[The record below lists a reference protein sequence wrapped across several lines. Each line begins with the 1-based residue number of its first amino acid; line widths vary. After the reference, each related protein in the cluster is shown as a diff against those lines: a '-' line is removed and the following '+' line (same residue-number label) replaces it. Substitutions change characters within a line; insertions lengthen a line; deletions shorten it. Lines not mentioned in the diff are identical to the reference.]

1 MHGRIAL
8 VKDGQHPSGKITPQ
22 LLREARL
29 RQRDGEWLSSAKGP
43 FIRRYR
49 GKYVAIRNKKILAA
63 STTMKGLYSKLD
75 KLKPGMVL
83 ITRVQKPTLVYLPSP
98 NAALKVESI
107 R

>member
-1 MHGRIAL
+1 L
-8 VKDGQHPSGKITPQ
+8 VKDGRHPSGKITPQ

-49 GKYVAIRNKKILAA
+49 GKYVAIKNKKILAA
-63 STTMKGLYSKLD
+63 STTMKGLYAKLD
-75 KLKPGMVL
+75 RLNPGMVL
-83 ITRVQKPTLVYLPSP
+83 ITRIEKPTLLVY
-98 NAALKVESI
+98 VEL

>member
-1 MHGRIAL
+1 L
-8 VKDGQHPSGKITPQ
+8 VKDGRHSSDKIPLQ

-43 FIRRYR
+43 VIRRYR

-63 STTMKGLYSKLD
+63 STTMKGLYAKLD

-83 ITRVQKPTLVYLPSP
+83 ITRIERPALLVY
-98 NAALKVESI
+98 VEL

>member
-8 VKDGQHPSGKITPQ
+8 VKDGRHSSGKIPPQ
-22 LLREARL
+22 LLREARQ

-43 FIRRYR
+43 LIRRYR
-49 GKYVAIRNKKILAA
+49 GKYVAVRNKKILAA

-75 KLKPGMVL
+75 KLNPGMVL
-83 ITRVQKPTLVYLPSP
+83 ITRVEKPTHLVY
-98 NAALKVESI
+98 VEL

>member
-1 MHGRIAL
+1 M
-8 VKDGQHPSGKITPQ
+8 
-22 LLREARL
+22 

-43 FIRRYR
+43 VIRRYR
-49 GKYVAIRNKKILAA
+49 GKYVAIRNKKILAD

-83 ITRVQKPTLVYLPSP
+83 ITRVEKPTLLVY
-98 NAALKVESI
+98 VEL

>member
-1 MHGRIAL
+1 L
-8 VKDGQHPSGKITPQ
+8 SKDGRHPSGKVPPQ

-43 FIRRYR
+43 VVRRYR

-83 ITRVQKPTLVYLPSP
+83 ITRVEKPTLLVY
-98 NAALKVESI
+98 VEL

>member
-1 MHGRIAL
+1 M
-8 VKDGQHPSGKITPQ
+8 VKDGRHPSGKITPQ

-49 GKYVAIRNKKILAA
+49 GKYVAIKNKKILAA
-63 STTMKGLYSKLD
+63 STTMKGLYAKLD
-75 KLKPGMVL
+75 RLNPGMVL
-83 ITRVQKPTLVYLPSP
+83 ITRIEKPTLLVY
-98 NAALKVESI
+98 VEL

>member
-1 MHGRIAL
+1 LIR
-8 VKDGQHPSGKITPQ
+8 DRQERREKISPE

-29 RQRDGEWLSSAKGP
+29 RQRDGEWLSSAKTL
-43 FIRRYR
+43 ILRRYR

-83 ITRVQKPTLVYLPSP
+83 ITRVEKPTLLVYVRS
-98 NAALKVESI
+98 
-107 R
+107 

>member
-1 MHGRIAL
+1 L
-8 VKDGQHPSGKITPQ
+8 VKDGRQSSDKIPLQ

-43 FIRRYR
+43 VIRRYR

-63 STTMKGLYSKLD
+63 STTMKGLYAKLD

-83 ITRVQKPTLVYLPSP
+83 ITRIERPALLVY
-98 NAALKVESI
+98 VEL

>member
-1 MHGRIAL
+1 L
-8 VKDGQHPSGKITPQ
+8 KDLIRDRRSLSEKISPQ

-29 RQRDGEWLSSAKGP
+29 RQRDGEWLSSANALVL
-43 FIRRYR
+43 RRYR

-83 ITRVQKPTLVYLPSP
+83 ITRVEKPTLLVY
-98 NAALKVESI
+98 VEL

>member
-1 MHGRIAL
+1 MYGCTAL
-8 VKDGQHPSGKITPQ
+8 SKDGRHPSGKVPPQ

-43 FIRRYR
+43 VVRRYR

-83 ITRVQKPTLVYLPSP
+83 ITRVEKPTLLVY
-98 NAALKVESI
+98 VEL

>member
-1 MHGRIAL
+1 M
-8 VKDGQHPSGKITPQ
+8 VKDGRHSSDKIPLQ

-43 FIRRYR
+43 VIRRYR

-63 STTMKGLYSKLD
+63 STTMKGLYAKLD

-83 ITRVQKPTLVYLPSP
+83 ITRIERPALLVY
-98 NAALKVESI
+98 VEL

>member
-8 VKDGQHPSGKITPQ
+8 VKDGRRPSGKIPPQ

-43 FIRRYR
+43 LIRRYR

-83 ITRVQKPTLVYLPSP
+83 ITRVEKPTLLVY
-98 NAALKVESI
+98 VEL

>member
-1 MHGRIAL
+1 L
-8 VKDGQHPSGKITPQ
+8 VKDGRHSSDKIPPQ

-43 FIRRYR
+43 VIRRYR
-49 GKYVAIRNKKILAA
+49 GKYLAIRNKKILEA

-75 KLKPGMVL
+75 KLNPGMVL
-83 ITRVQKPTLVYLPSP
+83 ITRVEKPTLLVY
-98 NAALKVESI
+98 VEL

>member
-1 MHGRIAL
+1 MLKELIQDRGRTGEK
-8 VKDGQHPSGKITPQ
+8 VSPQ

-43 FIRRYR
+43 VFRRYR
-49 GKYVAIRNKKILAA
+49 GKYVAIRNRKILAA

-83 ITRVQKPTLVYLPSP
+83 ITRIEKPTLLVY
-98 NAALKVESI
+98 VEL

>member
-1 MHGRIAL
+1 MVKHGQR
-8 VKDGQHPSGKITPQ
+8 SGDKIPPK

-29 RQRDGEWLSSAKGP
+29 RQRDGEWLSSAKSP
-43 FIRRYR
+43 LIRRYR

-63 STTMKGLYSKLD
+63 STTMKGLYAKLD

-83 ITRVQKPTLVYLPSP
+83 ITRVEKPTLLVY
-98 NAALKVESI
+98 VEF

>member
-1 MHGRIAL
+1 MYGCTPL
-8 VKDGQHPSGKITPQ
+8 FNDGAHASGKVPPE

-43 FIRRYR
+43 VVRRYR

-63 STTMKGLYSKLD
+63 STAMKGLYSKLD

-83 ITRVQKPTLVYLPSP
+83 ITRVEKPTLLVY
-98 NAALKVESI
+98 VEL